1 MYICKNE
8 ILLMMRT
15 KKQLSGI
22 SALLCLTTAIGLF
35 GCSLWQQPE
44 AEAYASLSRNYE
56 KQLHEKLQQAKR
68 AGEQLCRGETPAP
81 DRYIFTFCFAD
92 GVLQRWTSRDIAVP
106 ESELAAIDTIERFR
120 QLGHSW
126 YVTKAYETDSLKW
139 ATAVL
144 VKRDYAYENRF
155 LQARVSPFVSA
166 ITVTDVAPATEA
178 TDGCVRSTDGRPLF
192 TLIFDRE
199 PHSNRQ
205 LTLRWIA
212 IALLMAGLW
221 VASRYTATTASRLA
235 VIGLLG
241 LLRYGIFAGKA
252 FIYNS
257 HFSLFAPSLYADSSF
272 IPSLG
277 SLLLHALFLFLMV
290 VAGAPL
296 FRRATSRAGGK
307 WSASRTAGMVAAG
320 GCMWFIHYVWRS
332 LILNSTIPL
341 NLSQLDQLTAC
352 TAVAYGVLMLLF
364 ATLFLLLH
372 ASLSGLPP
380 LFRKLNIQGA
390 LLCYVFA
397 AALYALLSLEIYGLR
412 TEELHARVW
421 AGKWAVEH
429 DPTAEFYLT
438 ERVAPAIVADAE
450 LETMIVNRV
459 PADQVQ
465 YYIRQRYLQGYMQH
479 YDMQLTI
486 CPYATQLHIDG
497 EEEEKM
503 DCRAFFEREIRLT
516 GARLSDHSPFYC
528 LLNNNG
534 RTSYL
539 GALRY
544 ADGEER
550 ETDVF
555 LELDSKL
562 LSDGEGYPELLIE
575 KSMANRLKM
584 PPGYSLA
591 KYAGDQLVFHGGD
604 FRYPYNNRFASGDR
618 IVADGYVHRLYRFGN
633 DHTVVVSRATHTFWQ
648 WAIQF
653 SYLFLITAVGMA
665 AALRAAGVSLWK
677 ASPSTFKRKIA
688 LLFVAAFITP
698 VLCTAIGSIGYNV
711 HRFHENAMIQMEDK
725 IRAVLAQ
732 LDYELSHLRAIDEV
746 DRWAL
751 EETLLQLSNSL
762 RIDVNIYDLEGRLV
776 ASSRWEVFEQAL
788 QSVRLHRTAFDRL
801 AGGQMAAF
809 ANRERIGNMAFNSMY
824 AAYYNRAGDPVAYV
838 NIPYFSKRMQD
849 IRKTSAVITTIVNV
863 YLLALIT
870 ALLLSAALANR
881 LLRPLEIVRRHM
893 QQLDVTKKMDYI
905 RYDEKDELGDL
916 IRAYNQ
922 MVAALEESARKL
934 AQSERE
940 SAWREMARQIA
951 HEIKNPLTPMQL
963 SIQHLV
969 RLKKENAPDWPA
981 RFDEL
986 ARALLEQIDALA
998 KTASEF
1004 SDFAKM
1010 TTAPPVDVSLYAILR
1025 ELQPLFATR
1034 DHIRFE
1040 WRNTAGD
1047 AIVVAHP
1054 DRLSRVFL
1062 NLLTNA
1068 VQSVQDK
1075 PDGHIRITLAER
1087 PDSFLVSVEDN
1098 GGGVDDSLRP
1108 RLFTPNFTTKTSGS
1122 GLGLAISKKIME
1134 HEGGYIEYRHS
1145 ELGGAC
1151 FVAGLSKTGAA
1162 PAPPRVPLLSEK

>member
-1 MYICKNE
+1 M
-8 ILLMMRT
+8 
-15 KKQLSGI
+15 KKQLTGI

-35 GCSLWQQPE
+35 GYSLWQRPA
-44 AEAYASLSRNYE
+44 AEVYASLSRNYE
-56 KQLHEKLQQAKR
+56 RQLHEKLQQAKR

-81 DRYIFTFCFAD
+81 DRYVFTFCFAN
-92 GVLQRWTSRDIAVP
+92 GVLQRWTTRDIAVP
-106 ESELAAIDTIERFR
+106 ESELAAIDTVERFR
-120 QLGHSW
+120 RLGYSW
-126 YVTKAYETDSLKW
+126 YVTKGYETDSLKLV
-139 ATAVL
+139 TAIL
-144 VKRDYAYENRF
+144 IKRDYAYENRF
-155 LQARVSPFVSA
+155 LQAWVSPFVTA
-166 ITVTDVAPATEA
+166 ITVADVAPATEA
-178 TDGCVRSTDGRPLF
+178 ADGSVLSTAGTPLF
-192 TLIFDRE
+192 TLIFDSE
-199 PHSNRQ
+199 PHSTRQ

-221 VASRYTATTASRLA
+221 LAPRYTTTTASRLI

-252 FIYNS
+252 FLYNS

-277 SLLLHALFLFLMV
+277 SLLLHALFLFLMA

-296 FRRATSRAGGK
+296 FRRATSRASGK
-307 WSASRTAGMVAAG
+307 WGVARTAGMVASG

-341 NLSQLDQLTAC
+341 DLSQLDQLTAY

-390 LLCYVFA
+390 LLCYVFV
-397 AALYALLSLEIYGLR
+397 AALYALLSLEIYGYR
-412 TEELHARVW
+412 TEELQARAW
-421 AGKWAVEH
+421 AGKWSTEH

-438 ERVAPAIVADAE
+438 ERVVPAIVADAE
-450 LETMIVNRV
+450 LETMIVNHV

-516 GARLSDHSPFYC
+516 GARLSDQSPFYC

-539 GALRY
+539 GALCY
-544 ADGEER
+544 ADEEGR

-562 LSDGEGYPELLIE
+562 LSGGEGYPELLIE
-575 KSMANRLKM
+575 KSMANRIKT

-604 FRYPYNNRFASGDR
+604 FRYPYNNRFASGDK

-648 WAIQF
+648 WAILF
-653 SYLFLITAVGMA
+653 SYLLLSTAVGMA
-665 AALRAAGVSLWK
+665 AALSAAGVSLWK
-677 ASPSTFKRKIA
+677 PASPNTFKRKIA
-688 LLFVAAFITP
+688 ILFVAAFITP

-725 IRAVLAQ
+725 IHAVLAQ
-732 LDYELSHLRAIDEV
+732 LDYELSDLRTIDEA

-776 ASSRWEVFEQAL
+776 ASSRWEVFEQGL

-801 AGGQMAAF
+801 AGGQMAEF
-809 ANRERIGNMAFNSMY
+809 ANRERIGNLAFNSMY
-824 AAYYNRAGDPVAYV
+824 AAYYNRTGDPVAYV

-849 IRKTSAVITTIVNV
+849 IRKTSAVITTIINV

-963 SIQHLV
+963 SIQHLM
-969 RLKKENAPDWPA
+969 RLKKEKVPDWPA

-986 ARALLEQIDALA
+986 AGALLEQIDTLA

-1010 TTAPPVDVSLYAILR
+1010 TTAAPVDVSLYAILR
-1025 ELQPLFATR
+1025 ELQPLFEAH

-1040 WRNTAGD
+1040 WHNTAGD
-1047 AIVVAHP
+1047 ATVVAHP
-1054 DRLSRVFL
+1054 DLLSRVFL

-1068 VQSVQDK
+1068 VQAVQNK
-1075 PDGHIRITLAER
+1075 PDGHIRITLEER
-1087 PDSFLVSVEDN
+1087 PDSYRVSVEDN
-1098 GGGVDDSLRP
+1098 GDGVSDSLRP
-1108 RLFTPNFTTKTSGS
+1108 HLFTPNFTTKTSGS
-1122 GLGLAISKKIME
+1122 GLGLTISKKIME

-1145 ELGGAC
+1145 TLGGAC
-1151 FVAGLSKTGAA
+1151 FVAGLLKTSAPRAA
-1162 PAPPRVPLLSEK
+1162 HRTSPLSEK